1 MKKVYLLFLF
11 LLLIVLSACTNVNV
25 DNAEVVSPVVETHQ
39 EVINP
44 ENQTTMITENTMN
57 TPSAFLAL
65 DQKSLSVRDF
75 ESAYAMCVSALTAYY
90 KATWNDSEFDV
101 NTYFD
106 NDNLKQY
113 MQAKIDSQHEIFL
126 QNDLT
131 DNTVTGLKAG
141 VEKAEFHDEGDFFY
155 LKIDAEVIKDV
166 GSYAEP
172 TEFLIQNSRGNLV
185 IVDWYTS
192 GKDSYDSMI
201 RGEDQ
206 IIDNPEIWNDHEW
219 VKSLQRTAN

>member
-1 MKKVYLLFLF
+1 MFGGQEMKQVYLLFV
-11 LLLIVLSACTNVNV
+11 LLIMLSACTNVNE
-25 DNAEVVSPVVETHQ
+25 DNEELVRSVTDVQQ

-44 ENQTTMITENTMN
+44 ENQTTTITENISN
-57 TPSAFLAL
+57 TPSAFVAL
-65 DQKSLSVRDF
+65 DQGSLSVRDF

-90 KATWNDSEFDV
+90 KAIWNGSDFDV

-113 MQAKIDSQHEIFL
+113 MQTKINSQHELFL
-126 QNDLT
+126 QNALT
-131 DNTVTGLKAG
+131 DNIVTGLKTN
-141 VEKAEFHDEGDFFY
+141 VEKTELYDEGDFLY
-155 LKIDAEVIKDV
+155 LKINAEVIKDV

-185 IVDWYTS
+185 IVDWYTG

-201 RGEDQ
+201 RGEDLV
-206 IIDNPEIWNDHEW
+206 IDNPEIWNDGGLE
-219 VKSLQRTAN
+219 LNTN

>member
-1 MKKVYLLFLF
+1 MKQVYLLFL
-11 LLLIVLSACTNVNV
+11 LLIMLSACTNVNE
-25 DNAEVVSPVVETHQ
+25 DNEELVRPVTDVQQ

-44 ENQTTMITENTMN
+44 ENQTTAITENTPN
-57 TPSAFLAL
+57 TPSTFVAL
-65 DQKSLSVRDF
+65 GPNSLSVRDF

-90 KATWNDSEFDV
+90 KATWNGSEFDV
-101 NTYFD
+101 NTYLD

-113 MQAKIDSQHEIFL
+113 MQAKIDSQHELFL
-126 QNDLT
+126 QNNLT

-172 TEFLIQNSRGNLV
+172 TEFIIQNSRGNLV
-185 IVDWYTS
+185 IMDWYTS

-206 IIDNPEIWNDHEW
+206 VIDNPDIWKDGEW
-219 VKSLQRTAN
+219 VEGSPIRP